1 MSQALDGNIPPEF
14 MFIVV
19 GVNLILLATFGIWL
33 FGSLLIHLFGGEKK
47 GR

>member
-1 MSQALDGNIPPEF
+1 MSQALDGDIPPEF

-19 GVNLILLATFGIWL
+19 GVNLVLLVTFGIWL
-33 FGSLLIHLFGGEKK
+33 FGTILFGGEKK